1 MTPERFRQIESL
13 YHAAL
18 ECSSEERAALL
29 SEAGANDEELLEKV
43 GALLKAH
50 QQEGDLFAQPVF
62 HQGLA
67 LMSENRPSLA
77 EQELGHYKIRSLL
90 GTGGMGEV
98 YDAVDT
104 QLHRRVAVKVL
115 LPNYANDAERI
126 RHFQR
131 EARAAAAISHPNV
144 ALVYESGECNGRYFM
159 AMEYVE
165 GETLRSRMATGPRS
179 QLESLD
185 IACQVAAALVAAH
198 EVGIAHR
205 DIKPENV
212 MLVKEARVKVL
223 DFGLAKRIEPLA
235 TNNKGF
241 AVELST
247 LFETTPGII
256 MGTLPYMSPEQ
267 ARGQAIDARTDLW
280 SLGVM
285 LFEMLTGKLPF
296 SGETPSD
303 IIVAIL
309 EHNAPPLA
317 SLLNDVPVK
326 LQKII
331 SKALTKDRHL
341 RYQTAQQLCADL
353 KNLQAELLVESKHQA
368 TLSGRIVLS
377 GRRGLTAAVHR
388 LIELKD
394 QLHKARQAALPL
406 IIAALLLVTVLIL
419 SQFSSR
425 EEPFSRIDERDFLEN
440 GNVLEAVISPDNKFV
455 AFVTEGSDQ
464 QSLGLKWIENA
475 REELLPQ
482 NQLGSYSKL
491 AISRAGNEL
500 YYSLFTQSAQGELH
514 RTSIRRGEASK
525 KLTDNVDTPIC
536 FSLDGQRIAFIR
548 RKQSEP
554 PELIVANADGSG
566 EQKLIS
572 DKRLTLGGVAWSPK
586 NDVLACAVFAG
597 EDEKQQTVSLI
608 SLKDAHWASLT
619 THHWDKIDRLA
630 WLENGQGLILV
641 AAEKSPL
648 SQLWYISLKTGERR
662 RITTGVDE
670 YRSLSLTSDS
680 KTIATVRSRRQSR
693 IRITTFPGAE
703 SQAKELAV
711 GKNVG
716 TDGLIWTPDQRI
728 VYTSTTQG
736 SRNLWVVD
744 ASGEGSRQLTYNVGA
759 VRQPVVSPDNK
770 HLVFVSDHDGTYKIW
785 RIDLS
790 NGGNLTRLTN
800 GPDDTFPTI
809 SPEGTWVIYAAQT
822 DTGRTLWKVPIR
834 GGKAE
839 QLTDYLSNWPSISP
853 DGKYIACLYRDPS
866 EDASIE
872 LAVTSLS
879 GGKPVIKFPLP
890 AGIAVP
896 PDMASSGFHWSTDSR
911 FILYVDTSKGV
922 SNIWQQSVSGGA
934 PKRLT
939 NFTSDRIFWFD
950 ISRKTGH
957 LVYSRGQYLHDGV
970 LISDLTNDQRKN
982 NLFDMIRISAK

>member
-29 SEAGANDEELLEKV
+29 SKACANDEELLQKV

-50 QQEGDLFAQPVF
+50 EKESDFFAQPVF
-62 HQGLA
+62 HHGLA
-67 LMSENRPSLA
+67 LMSEKPPSLTG
-77 EQELGHYKIRSLL
+77 QKFGHYKIRSLL
-90 GTGGMGEV
+90 GEGGMGEV
-98 YDAVDT
+98 YDAIDT
-104 QLHRRVAVKVL
+104 RLHRRVAVKVL
-115 LPNYANDAERI
+115 LPNYANNTERI

-165 GETLRSRMATGPRS
+165 GETLRRRIAMGPS
-179 QLESLD
+179 PLQESLD
-185 IACQVAAALVAAH
+185 IVGQVTAALAAAH

-212 MLVKEARVKVL
+212 MMVKEAHVKVL
-223 DFGLAKRIEPLA
+223 DFGLAKRIEPLT
-235 TNNKGF
+235 TNSKGQ

-285 LFEMLTGKLPF
+285 FFEMLTGKLPF
-296 SGETPSD
+296 NGETPSD
-303 IIVAIL
+303 IIVAVL
-309 EHNAPPLA
+309 EHNPPPLA
-317 SLLNDVPVK
+317 LLLNGVPAK

-331 SKALTKDRHL
+331 TKTLTKDLNL
-341 RYQTAQQLCADL
+341 RYQTAQELYTDL
-353 KNLQAELLVESKHQA
+353 KSLNEELAVESKRQA
-368 TLSGRIVLS
+368 TIFGRILLFCRYSAAAVA
-377 GRRGLTAAVHR
+377 RGLISMKNRFHTARLAV
-388 LIELKD
+388 
-394 QLHKARQAALPL
+394 QTL
-406 IIAALLLVTVLIL
+406 IISALLLIAVLVLI
-419 SQFSSR
+419 QFTPL

-440 GNVLEAVISPDNKFV
+440 GNVLEAAISPDNKFV

-464 QSLGLKWIENA
+464 QSLGLKWIESA
-475 REELLPQ
+475 KEELLPQ
-482 NQLGSYSKL
+482 NQFGSYSKL
-491 AISRAGNEL
+491 AISRDGNDL
-500 YYSLFTQSAQGELH
+500 YYSLFTQSAQGALH
-514 RTSIRRGEASK
+514 RTSIRRGEVSK
-525 KLTDNVDTPIC
+525 KLIDNVDTPVS

-554 PELIVANADGSG
+554 PELIIANADGSS

-572 DKRLTLGGVAWSPK
+572 DKRLTLGGLAWSPK
-586 NDVLACAVFAG
+586 NDALACAVYAG
-597 EDEKQQTVSLI
+597 EDEKHQTVSLI
-608 SLKDAHWASLT
+608 SLKDAHWASPT
-619 THHWDKIDRLA
+619 AHHWDKIDRLA
-630 WLENGQGLILV
+630 WLENGQGLVLV

-648 SQLWYISLKTGERR
+648 SQLWHVSLKTGEPR

-693 IRITTFPGAE
+693 IRITSFPSAE

-744 ASGEGSRQLTYNVGA
+744 ESGESSRQLTQNVGA
-759 VRQPVVSPDNK
+759 VRQPVASPDNK
-770 HLVFVSDHDGTYKIW
+770 YVVFVSDHDGAYKIW

-790 NGGNLTRLTN
+790 DGGNLTRLTN

-809 SPEGTWVIYAAQT
+809 SPDGTWVIYSAQT
-822 DTGRTLWKVPIR
+822 DTGRTLWKVPIL

-839 QLTDYLSNWPSISP
+839 PLTDYLSNWPSISP
-853 DGKYIACLYRDPS
+853 DGKYIACLYRAPS
-866 EDASIE
+866 ENASIE

-896 PDMASSGFHWSTDSR
+896 PDLASPGFHWSSDSR
-911 FILYVDTSKGV
+911 FILYIVTSKGI
-922 SNIWQQSVSGGA
+922 SNIWQQPISGGA
-934 PKRLT
+934 SKRLT

-950 ISRKTGH
+950 ISRKTGY

-970 LISDLTNDQRKN
+970 LINDLSNYRRKN
-982 NLFDMIRISAK
+982 NWFDVIRIFTK